1 LSRPSRLNRLRAL
14 RWLPV
19 YYLIVVAAAYFLQDF
34 LLYHPRRSAPDRLES
49 RAADLDL
56 RPWPRHMHNY
66 RGWVSRSAPERA
78 RAAAVVFHGNAGA
91 ALDRH
96 YYIPALE
103 PLGCRVVLAEY
114 PGYGARPGS
123 PSERTFVEDGIETL
137 GLAFEEFGAPLF
149 LIGESLGCGVA
160 ASLVG
165 SGQPP
170 PLAGVVLI
178 TPWDNLPDLAQ
189 SLYWFLPARLLVRDR
204 YDSAA
209 NLRDFRG
216 RVAVALAERDEVIP
230 PRHTM
235 RLYESLPEPKRL
247 WTFPE
252 ARHNTWPSHPDASWW
267 SELFE
272 YLLREPPGP

>member
-1 LSRPSRLNRLRAL
+1 MSSPSRSNRLRVL
-14 RWLPV
+14 WWLPV
-19 YYLIVVAAAYFLQDF
+19 YYLFVVAAAYFLQNF
-34 LLYHPRRSAPDRLES
+34 LLYHPRKGTPERFEI
-49 RAADLDL
+49 RAAEVGL
-56 RPWPRHMHNY
+56 RPWPRHMQNY
-66 RGWVSRSAPERA
+66 RGWVSESPTERS

-91 ALDRH
+91 ALDRQ

-103 PLGCRVVLAEY
+103 SLGCRIVLAEY

-137 GLAFEEFGAPLF
+137 RLAYEEFGAPLF

-160 ASLVG
+160 ASIVG
-165 SGQPP
+165 SGEAPVD
-170 PLAGVVLI
+170 GVALI

-189 SLYWFLPARLLVRDR
+189 SLYWFLPARWLVRDR

-216 RVAVALAERDEVIP
+216 PVAVALAERDEVIP

-235 RLYESLPEPKRL
+235 RLYETLPGPKRL
-247 WTFPE
+247 WVFPE
-252 ARHNTWPSHPDASWW
+252 ARHNTWPSHPDAPWW
-267 SELFE
+267 SELLV
-272 YLLREPPGP
+272 YLLTEVPDP

>member
-1 LSRPSRLNRLRAL
+1 
-14 RWLPV
+14 V
-19 YYLIVVAAAYFLQDF
+19 YYLIVVAAAYSLQNF
-34 LLYHPRRSAPDRLES
+34 LLYHPRKGTPERFES
-49 RAADLDL
+49 RASEVGL

-66 RGWVSRSAPERA
+66 RGWVSDSPTERS

-91 ALDRH
+91 ALDRQ

-103 PLGCRVVLAEY
+103 SLGCRIVLAEY

-123 PSERTFVEDGIETL
+123 PSERTFVEDGLETL
-137 GLAFEEFGAPLF
+137 RLAYEEFGAPLF

-160 ASLVG
+160 AAIVG
-165 SGQPP
+165 SGEAPVD
-170 PLAGVVLI
+170 GVALI

-216 RVAVALAERDEVIP
+216 PVAVALAERDEVIP

-235 RLYESLPEPKRL
+235 RLYETLLEPKRL
-247 WTFPE
+247 WVFPE
-252 ARHNTWPSHPDASWW
+252 ARHNTWPSHPDAPWW
-267 SELFE
+267 SELLE
-272 YLLREPPGP
+272 YLLTEVPDP